1 LEDEALVIQKAIALY
16 CLNSYLT
23 STNITHAGLLDSIN
37 KLATAHETLLEQQ
50 YVLLQ
55 QKNHVAA
62 YTNTVLFLSR
72 CLGEGGG
79 SNFDFAQYVAQCSV
93 IDSRVLS
100 LQLTHC
106 NASLHTQLESLFAED
121 RVEAI
126 RQLLFSRPSAQ
137 AVKTKLDALVKRGND
152 LKWLG
157 RPSSN
162 SGIDEPLWESVVL
175 FFMMLH
181 RLRARNG
188 NPPSEVFLSAEASC
202 VFFPALLDHNRTKMN
217 QSVFTHEQK
226 DDLQCRFKNAVLVDE
241 MDADNDTAAVD
252 RKRCPDFAFFVDMCL
267 RVIGE
272 IKQHGKDG
280 DADKRRLIFIQA
292 LHCIL
297 SASTA
302 EQNRKVSFGLQ
313 FVGLRVQVTVL
324 VPVNALLSVN
334 LLLFDFDFKTCS
346 MTQAIEY
353 LVAMIAI
360 RDIDAALDVSI
371 CNALFGDTLAAVQ
384 TARKQFNIEYSRYVG
399 CPNAP
404 PPPSPNHPPQPPPS
418 NTNQRFAVRDVVA
431 GTIVAER
438 GAHTIVRSSD
448 GAVAFKVVPVDV
460 HARSRTDA
468 VNELRVH
475 MLLTRHAREHVV
487 PLLAHLDASVTL
499 PGQQWSRQSIVLVMP
514 FAELVDVDELRD
526 ADEVATSVA
535 ELLGA
540 LAALHRLGV
549 LHGDVKWSNT
559 LWMSGAPMQERR
571 RLVLCD
577 FGLSVQLDV
586 DGGATLRRG
595 VGTADYMA
603 PEVSNGSALSVTASA
618 DVYSAGVALS
628 DLPAHAEC
636 EALQTLVRSMCAE
649 QPRDRPSAS
658 EALGVWRDSVVPA
671 LKQQTQTTAVVED
684 VPSVPTALV
693 IALEPQPPQQSTM
706 QQCATPTAKKMP
718 PVVVDREESQAPPPS
733 KTPQPT
739 SGQKKFGKD
748 RTNTPVRAGPENVGT
763 RC

>member
-1 LEDEALVIQKAIALY
+1 
-16 CLNSYLT
+16 
-23 STNITHAGLLDSIN
+23 
-37 KLATAHETLLEQQ
+37 
-50 YVLLQ
+50 
-55 QKNHVAA
+55 
-62 YTNTVLFLSR
+62 
-72 CLGEGGG
+72 
-79 SNFDFAQYVAQCSV
+79 V

-106 NASLHTQLESLFAED
+106 NASLRTQLESLFAED

-162 SGIDEPLWESVVL
+162 SGIDERLWASVAL
-175 FFMMLH
+175 FFMTLDD
-181 RLRARNG
+181 LRARNG
-188 NPPSEVFLSAEASC
+188 NAPSEVFLSIEAGS
-202 VFFPALLDHNRTKMN
+202 VFFPALLDHNHTKMN

-226 DDLQCRFKNAVLVDE
+226 DLLQRRFKNAVLVGE

-252 RKRCPDFAFFVDMCL
+252 KKRCPDFAFFVDMCL

-346 MTQAIEY
+346 MGQAIEY

-371 CNALFGDTLAAVQ
+371 CNALFGDTPAAVQ
-384 TARKQFNIEYSRYVG
+384 ATRKQFNIEYSRCVG

-404 PPPSPNHPPQPPPS
+404 PPPSPNQQQF
-418 NTNQRFAVRDVVA
+418 TVRDVTA
-431 GTIVAER
+431 GTIVGER

-460 HARSRTDA
+460 HVRSRTDA

-475 MLLTRHAREHVV
+475 MLLTRYAREHVV

-499 PGQQWSRQSIVLVMP
+499 PCKQWSRQSIVLVMP

-526 ADEVATSVA
+526 ADKVATSVA

-559 LWMSGAPMQERR
+559 LWMSGAPTQDGR

-577 FGLSVQLDV
+577 FGLSVQLDI

-595 VGTADYMA
+595 VGTTDYMA

-671 LKQQTQTTAVVED
+671 LKQQAQSTVVVD
-684 VPSVPTALV
+684 VAPSVPTAQ
-693 IALEPQPPQQSTM
+693 QPPAQSTM
-706 QQCATPTAKKMP
+706 QHCAAASGKKVP
-718 PVVVDREESQAPPPS
+718 VVDREQVQDPPPS
-733 KTPQPT
+733 KVAQPT
-739 SGQKKFGKD
+739 NVARKFGQD
-748 RTNTPVRAGPENVGT
+748 RTNTNGSSIHLTTV
-763 RC
+763 